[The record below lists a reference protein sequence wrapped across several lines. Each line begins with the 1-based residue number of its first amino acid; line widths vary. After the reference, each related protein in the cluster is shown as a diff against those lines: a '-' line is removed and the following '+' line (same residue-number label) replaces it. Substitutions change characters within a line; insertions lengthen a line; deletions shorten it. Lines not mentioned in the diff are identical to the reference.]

1 MKIIAILFGKCKNT
15 LYIYIIIITQKF
27 TTMKN
32 TARFNEVTEKLNKMF
47 KGSEEQKDKLVSD
60 LKNWLKANRNSD
72 DKDKVEAIQC
82 FLAEKNIF

>member
-1 MKIIAILFGKCKNT
+1 MKLIAFIFGKYKNT
-15 LYIYIIIITQKF
+15 LYIYIIIITQKL

-32 TARFNEVTEKLNKMF
+32 IARFNEVSEKLNKMF

-60 LKNWLKANRNSD
+60 LKNWLKVNRNSD
-72 DKDKVEAIQC
+72 DKNKVQAIQC